1 MPELQGLVRVISKIS
16 QKCEVNK
23 GTYGTC
29 GGLRAVKWS
38 TRFYIGAIIDEFG
51 APQKAY
57 CMTQITNTK
66 ILRQV
71 CFRGQQFFFLSE
83 NLSDLFC

>member
-66 ILRQV
+66 ILCQV